1 MVINKRVVYIQMLVG
16 DKLYDDNSQMEA
28 IMYVILRDYEITED
42 KNKLANLKIV
52 CIYSNEGTSGEIKRA
67 ANYHETSVAAVS

>member
-1 MVINKRVVYIQMLVG
+1 MLVG

-42 KNKLANLKIV
+42 KNK
-52 CIYSNEGTSGEIKRA
+52 
-67 ANYHETSVAAVS
+67 